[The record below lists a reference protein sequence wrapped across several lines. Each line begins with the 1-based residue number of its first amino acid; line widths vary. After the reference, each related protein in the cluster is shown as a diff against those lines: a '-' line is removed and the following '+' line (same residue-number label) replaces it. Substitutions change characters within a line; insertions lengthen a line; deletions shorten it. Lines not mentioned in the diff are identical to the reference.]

1 MNQPRPVA
9 SIPGADLYSMG
20 PYMDP
25 SLPVYRP
32 EIARGLLSDSDAE
45 QMTQHF
51 AGGLLNGYQVRPAQG
66 DMTRYGLQA
75 QGGFRPSGGL
85 LGSPMTAAD
94 MSIPQGPMNP
104 QAPMPTMVTPVNPS
118 GVYQA
123 TPNPNAPDGGNG
135 NMFGDMTTGD
145 LASMF
150 LSREMG
156 ADPTALG
163 GNAALRAQ
171 MAQNMLGGTH
181 GLYQRGE
188 SFPQAQR
195 ILGVDL
201 GQPANMEDAQK
212 VMNWVNRQ
220 SASQGSGDGGR

>member
-1 MNQPRPVA
+1 MNQQQPVA
-9 SIPGADLYSMG
+9 SIPGADLYPMG

-25 SLPVYRP
+25 SLPVYKP
-32 EIARGLLSDSDAE
+32 QIARGLLSDSQADGMI
-45 QMTQHF
+45 QDF

-66 DMTRYGLQA
+66 DLTQYGLRA
-75 QGGFRPSGGL
+75 QGSFSPNGGL
-85 LGSPMTAAD
+85 LG
-94 MSIPQGPMNP
+94 QNVP

-118 GVYQA
+118 GVYSA
-123 TPNPNAPDGGNG
+123 TPNPEAGTTAP

-145 LASMF
+145 LARMF

-163 GNAALRAQ
+163 GQQAVRAQ

-201 GQPANMEDAQK
+201 GQPASMSDAQK
-212 VMNWVNRQ
+212 VMDWVNRQ

>member
-1 MNQPRPVA
+1 MNQQQPVA
-9 SIPGADLYSMG
+9 SIPGADLYPMG

-25 SLPVYRP
+25 SLPVYKP
-32 EIARGLLSDSDAE
+32 QIARGLLSDSQADDMI
-45 QMTQHF
+45 QDF

-66 DMTRYGLQA
+66 DLTQYGLRA
-75 QGGFRPSGGL
+75 QGSFSPNGGL
-85 LGSPMTAAD
+85 LGSPMTATD
-94 MSIPQGPMNP
+94 MGIPQAPMNP

-118 GVYQA
+118 GVYSA
-123 TPNPNAPDGGNG
+123 TPNPEAGTTAP

-145 LASMF
+145 LARMF

-163 GNAALRAQ
+163 GQQAVRAQ
-171 MAQNMLGGTH
+171 MAQNILGGTH

-201 GQPANMEDAQK
+201 GQPASMSDAQK
-212 VMNWVNRQ
+212 VMDWVNRQ